1 MSTRWSHQ
9 PPTSARQKLNNE
21 LRKLNFNNAGVK
33 MQGTRTTMQGTRTR
47 SRQLN
52 SETGVHTRASS
63 RVATPSSSPSRSP
76 ATAGKRQQKP
86 SNQVVKAKKRV
97 KAPADRAKAAADRA
111 KAAADLGHARDVV
124 NVVTRAA
131 DETVVPSKVRKRKGT
146 NKRRGEDTP
155 LYSYLKQQVRT
166 KNERYDKC
174 DSEKKRMASFA
185 AKLRWNIDEA
195 GPTLSNGSA
204 CVDHHKFYLAVTYQR
219 LSGLGGGGSGTQ
231 RSTGTTNA
239 TYLCYESTMEMHL
252 WMSVIWP
259 LDKRPGD
266 LGVNEYKALY
276 KDGNRAGARVP
287 PRTLMTYR
295 EQWLQHGFQLK
306 TKRPG
311 NPTTRKLDDKVEDF
325 LLCAIIMGV
334 KRNDPLSAHD
344 CMDFARNYG
353 GGDGDVL
360 SRTLK
365 AKSLRTWFTGFKK
378 RVHLQTGI
386 SIKKLKRVTQM
397 STARQTIMFVD
408 LARRPTDSH
417 VNPYYRAVFVRSAV
431 FVRIFFSKL
440 CEFMRDFDCAGHVS
454 NADQPAAER
463 PSRLEQSR
471 SNRELGRELLRHK

>member
-1 MSTRWSHQ
+1 MMHDGDSHTLVCCPSDCLRRSSSQNGSQHSGRNDIHQWYRHMSTRWSHQ
-9 PPTSARQKLNNE
+9 PLPDQKLNNE
-21 LRKLNFNNAGVK
+21 LRRLNFSAAGVK
-33 MQGTRTTMQGTRTR
+33 TALVTQGTRTR

-52 SETGVHTRASS
+52 SETGVSTRASS
-63 RVATPSSSPSRSP
+63 RVATPSSSHSRSP
-76 ATAGKRQQKP
+76 ATARKLQKKP
-86 SNQVVKAKKRV
+86 SNKVVKAKKRV
-97 KAPADRAKAAADRA
+97 KAAADRA
-111 KAAADLGHARDVV
+111 EADADVGHARILV
-124 NVVTRAA
+124 NLGEE
-131 DETVVPSKVRKRKGT
+131 ETVVPSKVRKRKGT
-146 NKRRGEDTP
+146 NKRRGEETP

-166 KNERYDKC
+166 TNERYDKC

-195 GPTLSNGSA
+195 GPTLSNDSA
-204 CVDHHKFYLAVTYQR
+204 SVDHHKFYLAVTYQR
-219 LSGLGGGGSGTQ
+219 LSGLGGGGSGTR

-239 TYLCYESTMEMHL
+239 TYRVYESTMEMHL
-252 WMSVIWP
+252 WMSVLWP
-259 LDKRPGD
+259 LDNRPGD

-276 KDGNRAGARVP
+276 NDGNRAGARVP

-295 EQWLQHGFQLK
+295 KEWLEHGYQLK
-306 TKRPG
+306 IKRPG
-311 NPTTRKLDDKVEDF
+311 NPSTRKLDDQVEDF

-344 CMDFARNYG
+344 CMDFARNYV

-408 LARRPTDSH
+408 LARRPTH
-417 VNPYYRAVFVRSAV
+417 
-431 FVRIFFSKL
+431 RI
-440 CEFMRDFDCAGHVS
+440 RT
-454 NADQPAAER
+454 
-463 PSRLEQSR
+463 
-471 SNRELGRELLRHK
+471 